1 MTRIA
6 AGLKIVAISE
16 TITGDCST
24 YPSAILVGY
33 DPYYQLRPCPVISE
47 VPTPRGP
54 LIFRRSESR
63 GFSTHVIVL
72 PTDGREEFTIQGRY
86 DLTLTEATE
95 HLEQQCAAQRWAEG
109 QREEAASA

>member
-1 MTRIA
+1 MARDIA

-24 YPSAILVGY
+24 YPSALLVGR
-33 DPYYQLRPCPVISE
+33 DEGSLGCARN
-47 VPTPRGP
+47 
-54 LIFRRSESR
+54 R

-72 PTDGREEFTIQGRY
+72 PTDGREEFTIQGHY
-86 DLTLTEATE
+86 DLTLAEAMSS
-95 HLEQQCAAQRWAEG
+95 LEQQCAAQRWAEG